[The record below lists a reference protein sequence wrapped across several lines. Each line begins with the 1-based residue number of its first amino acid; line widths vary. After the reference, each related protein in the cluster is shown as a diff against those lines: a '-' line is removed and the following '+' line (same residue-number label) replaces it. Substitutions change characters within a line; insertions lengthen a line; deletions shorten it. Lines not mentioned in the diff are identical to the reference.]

1 MNKMA
6 SPVVLVREPVSMVGS
21 LQGRPGPGSRL
32 TWSGDVE
39 GDARLFAEKTIETF
53 YFWTGVLMWLIH
65 AGFMIYEAGVARQ
78 KNVLMTMM
86 KNLLTCAV
94 ITPTFFLFGWWIYYA
109 FQGGVVPDTGAD
121 AVAALPWS
129 NAMGPNLGDNITGVF
144 WFAFLLF
151 SFTTGS
157 IMSGAV
163 IERIRLGAYLLLAMI
178 LGSVVWILAA
188 AWGWS
193 SGAWLYTEYGF
204 HDWGAGGCVHT
215 VAAAFTL
222 GVLLNLGPRIGK
234 YDDQGRPLVIP
245 PHNLPMT
252 MLGLMLIFTGFY
264 AFYAACA
271 VFQVAEPGADPEPW
285 RSIYGTPM
293 TLGSLAFTVTMGF
306 AGGAMGAF
314 ITSKGD
320 PYWTISGGLA
330 GMISIASGVDV
341 YHPALGYLIGFAG
354 GALAVFVGNRLE
366 RRGIDDAVG
375 AIAVHGGAGVWS
387 MLAMGLFASGYPQ
400 HEILSSLKGQL
411 IGIAVMIGVGFVPG
425 YLISLGLKRF
435 GLLRVSREVELAGL
449 DLAELGIEGVVPAGV
464 IGEKT

>member
-1 MNKMA
+1 M
-6 SPVVLVREPVSMVGS
+6 
-21 LQGRPGPGSRL
+21 
-32 TWSGDVE
+32 E

-65 AGFMIYEAGVARQ
+65 AGFMIYEAGVTRQ

-94 ITPTFFLFGWWIYYA
+94 VTPTFFLFGWWIYYA
-109 FQGGVVPDTGAD
+109 FPGGLVPVFSD
-121 AVAALPWS
+121 ASGAALPWS
-129 NAMGPNLGDNITGVF
+129 QKMGPNLQDNLTGVF

-151 SFTTGS
+151 SFTTAS
-157 IMSGAV
+157 IMSGAA
-163 IERIRLGAYLLLAMI
+163 IERIRLGAYLLLATV

-193 SGAWLYTEYGF
+193 GEAWLYKEWGF

-234 YDDQGRPLVIP
+234 YDEQGRPQQIT

-271 VFQVAEPGADPEPW
+271 VFQVAAPDADPEPW
-285 RSIYGTPM
+285 RSIYLTPM

-314 ITSKGD
+314 IASRGD

-341 YHPALGYLIGFAG
+341 YHPGLGYLIGFGG
-354 GALAVFVGNRLE
+354 GALAGCVGNQLE

-375 AIAVHGGAGVWS
+375 AIAVHGGAGLWS

-400 HEILSSLKGQL
+400 HDQVTSLQGQL
-411 IGIAVMIGVGFVPG
+411 VGMAVMVAVGFLPG
-425 YLISLGLKRF
+425 YLISLGLKGA
-435 GLLRVSREVELAGL
+435 GLLRVSTEAELAGL
-449 DLAELGIEGVVPAGV
+449 DVAELGISGVVPAG
-464 IGEKT
+464 KTVD

>member
-1 MNKMA
+1 MD
-6 SPVVLVREPVSMVGS
+6 
-21 LQGRPGPGSRL
+21 
-32 TWSGDVE
+32 GDV
-39 GDARLFAEKTIETF
+39 RLFAEKTIETF

-109 FQGGVVPDTGAD
+109 FQGGWIPVVTEASS
-121 AVAALPWS
+121 AALPWS
-129 NAMGPNLGDNITGVF
+129 ESMGPNLGDNITGVF

-151 SFTTGS
+151 SFTTAS
-157 IMSGAV
+157 IMSGAA

-193 SGAWLYTEYGF
+193 DGAWLYTRFGF

-222 GVLLNLGPRIGK
+222 GVLLNLGPRLGK
-234 YDDQGRPLVIP
+234 YDEQGRPVSIP
-245 PHNLPMT
+245 PHNLPLT

-271 VFQVAEPGADPEPW
+271 VFGIAEAGADPEPW

-306 AGGAMGAF
+306 AGGVMGAF
-314 ITSKGD
+314 IVSKGD

-341 YHPALGYLIGFAG
+341 YHPALGYLVGFGG
-354 GALAVFVGNRLE
+354 GALVVWVGNRLE
-366 RRGIDDAVG
+366 RCGIDDAVG

-387 MLAMGLFASGYPQ
+387 MLAMGLLASGYPQ
-400 HEILSSLKGQL
+400 HQNVTSLSGQL
-411 IGIAVMIGVGFVPG
+411 VGIAVMIGVGFVPG
-425 YLISLGLKRF
+425 YLISLGLNRC
-435 GLLRVSREVELAGL
+435 GVLRVSREVELAGL
-449 DLAELGIEGVVPAGV
+449 DVAELGVV
-464 IGEKT
+464 EN

>member
-1 MNKMA
+1 
-6 SPVVLVREPVSMVGS
+6 
-21 LQGRPGPGSRL
+21 
-32 TWSGDVE
+32 
-39 GDARLFAEKTIETF
+39 
-53 YFWTGVLMWLIH
+53 
-65 AGFMIYEAGVARQ
+65 
-78 KNVLMTMM
+78 
-86 KNLLTCAV
+86 
-94 ITPTFFLFGWWIYYA
+94 
-109 FQGGVVPDTGAD
+109 
-121 AVAALPWS
+121 
-129 NAMGPNLGDNITGVF
+129 MGPNLGDNITGVF

-151 SFTTGS
+151 SFTTAS

-193 SGAWLYTEYGF
+193 DGAWLYTRFGF

-222 GVLLNLGPRIGK
+222 GVLLNLGPRLGK
-234 YDDQGRPLVIP
+234 YDEQGRPVSIP
-245 PHNLPMT
+245 PHNLPLT

-271 VFQVAEPGADPEPW
+271 VFGIAEAGADPEPW

-306 AGGAMGAF
+306 AGGVMGAF
-314 ITSKGD
+314 IVSKGD

-341 YHPALGYLIGFAG
+341 YHPALGYLVGFGG
-354 GALAVFVGNRLE
+354 GALVVWVGNRLE
-366 RRGIDDAVG
+366 RCGIDDAVG

-387 MLAMGLFASGYPQ
+387 MLAMGLLASGYPQ
-400 HEILSSLKGQL
+400 HQNVTSLPGQL
-411 IGIAVMIGVGFVPG
+411 VGIAVMIGVGFVPG
-425 YLISLGLKRF
+425 YLISLGLNRC
-435 GLLRVSREVELAGL
+435 GVLRVSREVELAGL
-449 DLAELGIEGVVPAGV
+449 DVAELGVVE
-464 IGEKT
+464 I

>member
-1 MNKMA
+1 
-6 SPVVLVREPVSMVGS
+6 
-21 LQGRPGPGSRL
+21 
-32 TWSGDVE
+32 VE

-65 AGFMIYEAGVARQ
+65 AGFMIYEAGVTRQ

-94 ITPTFFLFGWWIYYA
+94 VTPTFFLFGWWIYYA
-109 FQGGVVPDTGAD
+109 FPSGLVPVSSEAAG
-121 AVAALPWS
+121 AALPWS
-129 NAMGPNLGDNITGVF
+129 QQMGPNLQDNITGVF

-151 SFTTGS
+151 SFTTAS

-163 IERIRLGAYLLLAMI
+163 IERIRLGAYLLLATV
-178 LGSVVWILAA
+178 LGSMVWILAA

-193 SGAWLYTEYGF
+193 GEAWLYKKFGF

-234 YDDQGRPLVIP
+234 YDEQGRPRQIM

-271 VFQVAEPGADPEPW
+271 VFQVAAPGADPEPW
-285 RSIYGTPM
+285 RSIYLTPM

-314 ITSKGD
+314 IVSRGD

-354 GALAVFVGNRLE
+354 GALAVWVGNQLE

-375 AIAVHGGAGVWS
+375 AIAVHGGAGLWS

-400 HEILSSLKGQL
+400 HGNFTSLTGQL
-411 IGIAVMIGVGFVPG
+411 IGMAVMVGVGFVPG
-425 YLISLGLKRF
+425 YLLSLLLDRF
-435 GLLRVSREVELAGL
+435 GTLRVSRETELAGL
-449 DLAELGIEGVVPAGV
+449 DVAELGIEGVVPAGQRLMANPA
-464 IGEKT
+464 ERDR

>member
-1 MNKMA
+1 M
-6 SPVVLVREPVSMVGS
+6 SEE
-21 LQGRPGPGSRL
+21 
-32 TWSGDVE
+32 T
-39 GDARLFAEKTIETF
+39 RLFAAKTIETF

-78 KNVLMTMM
+78 KNVLLTMM

-94 ITPTFFLFGWWIYYA
+94 VTPTFFLFGWWIYYA
-109 FQGGVVPDTGAD
+109 FQGGLVIDSAK
-121 AVAALPWS
+121 ASAYLPWES
-129 NAMGPNLGDNITGVF
+129 ISGPNMADNINGVF

-151 SFTTGS
+151 SFTTAS
-157 IMSGAV
+157 IMSGAA
-163 IERIRLGAYLLLAMI
+163 IERIRLGAYLLLAMV

-193 SGAWLYTEYGF
+193 DGAWLYTQFGF

-234 YDDQGRPLVIP
+234 YDDQGRPQQIL
-245 PHNLPMT
+245 PHNLPLT

-271 VFQVAEPGADPEPW
+271 VFQAAQLGEGPEPW

-314 ITSKGD
+314 VASRGD

-354 GALAVFVGNRLE
+354 GALVVWVGNQLE

-375 AIAVHGGAGVWS
+375 AIAVHGGAGLWS
-387 MLAMGLFASGYPQ
+387 MLAMGLFAAGYPQ
-400 HEILSSLKGQL
+400 HGNVTSLSGQL
-411 IGIAVMIGVGFVPG
+411 IGMAVMVAVGFVPG
-425 YLISLGLKRF
+425 YLLSLVLDRF
-435 GLLRVSREVELAGL
+435 GRLRVSRETELAGL
-449 DLAELGIEGVVPAGV
+449 DVAELGIEGVVPAGNV
-464 IGEKT
+464 GTSTRQSPTEEQDR